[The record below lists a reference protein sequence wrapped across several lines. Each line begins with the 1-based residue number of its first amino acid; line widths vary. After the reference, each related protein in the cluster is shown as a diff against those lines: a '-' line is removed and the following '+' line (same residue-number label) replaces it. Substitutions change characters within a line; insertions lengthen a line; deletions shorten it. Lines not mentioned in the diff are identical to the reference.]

1 MKPLSVSGCK
11 QAQRP
16 RKSKTGVNRSTG
28 TVTALCVPS
37 GLDGIPSK
45 ICRALRL
52 ARACGGGQGPC
63 MHGLLFAAVAAQ
75 APFALPSFTTC
86 HPIFRPIPKARRPQS
101 TAGNAAT
108 SPPAGT
114 RPCPIAAS
122 CWASNHACCLACRCS
137 SSMAEPAKASSPKP
151 QPGRQAPKCRPIVNK
166 PIKPPGTG
174 LAESG
179 FHTYHLHPNPPCP
192 CHPSIPKPSGSTRFA
207 P

>member
-45 ICRALRL
+45 IIRALRL
-52 ARACGGGQGPC
+52 ARACGGGRALAC
-63 MHGLLFAAVAAQ
+63 MACFLLQWQPRRHLRCPAIS
-75 APFALPSFTTC
+75 PC
-86 HPIFRPIPKARRPQS
+86 HPIFRPIPKAHRPQS

-137 SSMAEPAKASSPKP
+137 SSMAEPARASSPKP